1 MDGSDNVAQLAAH
14 PSFGERMVEPM
25 VDPQAGKGRR
35 TSRAVRPAVRRIDPI
50 RRTQALAGRMS
61 LSLVSHL
68 GALLPAL
75 EYLDV
80 RLAVYIAAF

>member
-1 MDGSDNVAQLAAH
+1 
-14 PSFGERMVEPM
+14 MVEPM
-25 VDPQAGKGRR
+25 VDPQAGKDRR

-61 LSLVSHL
+61 LSPREPSLELSS
-68 GALLPAL
+68 PAL
-75 EYLDV
+75 DYLDV